1 MTRDAA
7 WQTHGMDRSLD
18 RPLAGRRIV
27 LGITGGVA
35 AYKAAELCRELVR
48 RGAFVSPI
56 LTRGAER
63 FIAAATFSAIASEP
77 ARTSLWDSPEPSPHT
92 DLGQQADLIVVAPAT
107 ANLLAA
113 ARAGS
118 SADLLTTTLLATRA
132 PVLLCPAMHTEM
144 WEHPATRDNV
154 ATLQARGVHF
164 VMPDEGELA
173 GGDVGAGRLAD
184 PMAIADRV
192 GELLADPDA
201 AADTPVLVAPNA
213 LTTPGMTSRGTVVL
227 GPGAQPAHPAQDLA
241 GLTVLVSAGGTREA
255 IDPVRFIGN
264 RSSGKQG
271 HAIALAA
278 LERGARVQLVTT
290 QAGDPQLAGT
300 DIEVLPVDTAQQ
312 MHDCM
317 LAHVPIADLIVMCAA
332 VADFRPVECAP
343 NKLKRRD
350 GLPQI
355 SLEPTPNILRAIVA
369 GRRDDQVIVGFAA
382 ETDHLRDNAL
392 EKLDGSGADLIVA
405 NDVSRADAGFEHDTN
420 AVTIHRVSS
429 TTPIDVPVASK
440 REIADRVL
448 DAALVERDIAEPP
461 APPAPE
467 PGRPHL
473 REVR

>member
-1 MTRDAA
+1 
-7 WQTHGMDRSLD
+7 MDRSAHL
-18 RPLAGRRIV
+18 PLAGRRIV

-63 FIAAATFSAIASEP
+63 FIGAATFSAIASEP
-77 ARTSLWDSPEPSPHT
+77 ARTSLWESPEPSPHT
-92 DLGQQADLIVVAPAT
+92 DLGQRADLIVVAPAT

-113 ARAGS
+113 ARAGTS
-118 SADLLTTTLLATRA
+118 QDLLTTTLLATRA

-164 VMPDEGELA
+164 VLPDSGELA

-192 GELLADPDA
+192 GELLATPA
-201 AADTPVLVAPNA
+201 NVVASADYPPVEVAPSDA
-213 LTTPGMTSRGTVVL
+213 PAIVA
-227 GPGAQPAHPAQDLA
+227 PGAQPPGGVRDLE
-241 GLTVLVSAGGTREA
+241 GMTVLVSAGGTREA

-278 LERGARVQLVTT
+278 LDRGARVQLVTT
-290 QAGDPQLAGT
+290 VPGDPSLAGT
-300 DIEVLPVDTAQQ
+300 AIEVLPVETAQQ
-312 MHDCM
+312 MHDAM
-317 LAHVPIADLIVMCAA
+317 LAHVPLADVVVMCAA
-332 VADFRPVECAP
+332 VADFRPSECAHT
-343 NKLKRRD
+343 KLKRRD

-355 SLEPTPNILRAIVA
+355 QLEPTPNILRAIVA
-369 GRRDDQVIVGFAA
+369 ERRAGQVIVGFAA

-429 TTPIDVPVASK
+429 TTPIDVPVGHK
-440 REIADRVL
+440 RDVAERVL
-448 DAALVERDIAEPP
+448 DAALAERSTVTSR
-461 APPAPE
+461 
-467 PGRPHL
+467 RPKL

>member
-1 MTRDAA
+1 
-7 WQTHGMDRSLD
+7 MDRSAHL
-18 RPLAGRRIV
+18 PLAGRRIV

-56 LTRGAER
+56 LTRGAEQ
-63 FIAAATFSAIASEP
+63 FIGAATFSAIASEP

-92 DLGQQADLIVVAPAT
+92 DLGQRADLIVVAPAT

-154 ATLQARGVHF
+154 AMLQARGVHF
-164 VMPDEGELA
+164 VLPDSGELA
-173 GGDVGAGRLAD
+173 GGDIGAGRLAD

-192 GELLADPDA
+192 GELLATPDNIATADYPPVEVAPVAAAASAEVAPVDA
-201 AADTPVLVAPNA
+201 ASDAPTIVA
-213 LTTPGMTSRGTVVL
+213 
-227 GPGAQPAHPAQDLA
+227 PGAQPDGAPLDLQ
-241 GLTVLVSAGGTREA
+241 GMTVLVSAGGTREA

-271 HAIALAA
+271 HAIAHAA

-290 QAGDPQLAGT
+290 VPSDPSLAGT
-300 DIEVLPVDTAQQ
+300 AIEVLPVESAQQ
-312 MHDCM
+312 MHDSM
-317 LAHVPIADLIVMCAA
+317 LAHVPLADVIVMCAA
-332 VADFRPVECAP
+332 VADFRPAECA
-343 NKLKRRD
+343 NTKLKRRD

-355 SLEPTPNILRAIVA
+355 ELEPTPNILRAIAAERHA
-369 GRRDDQVIVGFAA
+369 GQTLVGFAA

-429 TTPIDVPVASK
+429 PTPIDVPVGPK
-440 REIADRVL
+440 RDIAERVL
-448 DAALVERDIAEPP
+448 DAALQERVAVSSR
-461 APPAPE
+461 
-467 PGRPHL
+467 RPKL

>member
-1 MTRDAA
+1 
-7 WQTHGMDRSLD
+7 MDRSTHL
-18 RPLAGRRIV
+18 PLAGRRIV

-63 FIAAATFSAIASEP
+63 FIGAATFSAIASEP
-77 ARTSLWDSPEPSPHT
+77 ARTSLWESPEPSPHT
-92 DLGQQADLIVVAPAT
+92 DLGQRADLIVVAPAT
-107 ANLLAA
+107 ANVLAA
-113 ARAGS
+113 ARIGS
-118 SADLLTTTLLATRA
+118 SQDLLSTTLLASRA

-164 VMPDEGELA
+164 VLPDSGELA

-192 GELLADPDA
+192 GELLATPA
-201 AADTPVLVAPNA
+201 NVKSADYPPVEVEASTAPTIVA
-213 LTTPGMTSRGTVVL
+213 
-227 GPGAQPAHPAQDLA
+227 PGAQPTGGLDDLA

-271 HAIALAA
+271 HAIAHAA
-278 LERGARVQLVTT
+278 LDRGARVQLVTT
-290 QAGDPQLAGT
+290 VPGDPSLVGRP
-300 DIEVLPVDTAQQ
+300 IEVLPVESAQQ
-312 MHDCM
+312 MHDTM
-317 LAHVPIADLIVMCAA
+317 LAHAPLADVVVMCAA
-332 VADFRPVECAP
+332 VADFRPIECSH

-355 SLEPTPNILRAIVA
+355 QLEPTPNILRAIVDARRA
-369 GRRDDQVIVGFAA
+369 GQVVVGFAA

-405 NDVSRADAGFEHDTN
+405 NDVSRTDAGFERDTN

-429 TTPIDVPVASK
+429 STPIDVPVGHK
-440 REIADRVL
+440 RDVAERVL
-448 DAALVERDIAEPP
+448 DAALAERSTASTR
-461 APPAPE
+461 
-467 PGRPHL
+467 RPKL

>member
-1 MTRDAA
+1 
-7 WQTHGMDRSLD
+7 MDRSAHL
-18 RPLAGRRIV
+18 PLAGRRIV

-63 FIAAATFSAIASEP
+63 FIGAATFSAIASEP
-77 ARTSLWDSPEPSPHT
+77 ARTTLWESPEPSPHT
-92 DLGQQADLIVVAPAT
+92 DLGQQADLVVVAPAT

-118 SADLLTTTLLATRA
+118 SQDLLTTTLLATRA

-154 ATLQARGVHF
+154 ATLQSRGVHF
-164 VMPDEGELA
+164 VLPDSGELA

-192 GELLADPDA
+192 GELLAAPENAGTATIDQPA
-201 AADTPVLVAPNA
+201 PVIVA
-213 LTTPGMTSRGTVVL
+213 
-227 GPGAQPAHPAQDLA
+227 PGAQPSDAPRDLE

-278 LERGARVQLVTT
+278 LDRGARVQLVTT
-290 QAGDPQLAGT
+290 VPTDPALADT
-300 DIEVLPVDTAQQ
+300 AIEVLPVESAQQ
-312 MHDCM
+312 MHDSM
-317 LAHVPIADLIVMCAA
+317 LAHVPLADVVVMCAA
-332 VADFRPVECAP
+332 VADFRPTECAH

-350 GLPQI
+350 GLPEI
-355 SLEPTPNILRAIVA
+355 SLEPTPNILRALVGERHA
-369 GRRDDQVIVGFAA
+369 GQVIVGFAA

-429 TTPIDVPVASK
+429 STPIDVPVGAK
-440 REIADRVL
+440 RDIAERVL
-448 DAALVERDIAEPP
+448 DAALEERSSASTR
-461 APPAPE
+461 
-467 PGRPHL
+467 RPQL

>member
-1 MTRDAA
+1 M
-7 WQTHGMDRSLD
+7 
-18 RPLAGRRIV
+18 

-63 FIAAATFSAIASEP
+63 FIGAATFSAIGSEP

-92 DLGQQADLIVVAPAT
+92 QLGQRADLIVVAPAT
-107 ANLLAA
+107 ANLLAV
-113 ARAGS
+113 ARSGS
-118 SADLLTTTLLATRA
+118 SQDLLSTTLLASRA

-164 VMPDEGELA
+164 VLPDSGELA

-192 GELLADPDA
+192 GELLAAPANAGSDDYPPVEVASSDA
-201 AADTPVLVAPNA
+201 ATIVA
-213 LTTPGMTSRGTVVL
+213 
-227 GPGAQPAHPAQDLA
+227 PGAQPAGGPHDLA
-241 GLTVLVSAGGTREA
+241 GMTVLVSAGGTREA

-271 HAIALAA
+271 HAIAHAA
-278 LERGARVQLVTT
+278 LDRGAHVQLVTT
-290 QAGDPQLAGT
+290 VPGDPSLTGT
-300 DIEVLPVDTAQQ
+300 AIEVLPVESAQQ
-312 MHDCM
+312 MHDAM
-317 LAHVPIADLIVMCAA
+317 LAHAPLADVVVMCAA
-332 VADFRPVECAP
+332 VADFRPVECAH

-355 SLEPTPNILRAIVA
+355 ELEPTPNILRAIVEE
-369 GRRDDQVIVGFAA
+369 RRPGQVVVGFAA

-420 AVTIHRVSS
+420 AVTIHRTSS
-429 TTPIDVPVASK
+429 SIPIDVPVGHK
-440 REIADRVL
+440 RHVAERVL
-448 DAALVERDIAEPP
+448 DAAIEARTA
-461 APPAPE
+461 ASAR
-467 PGRPHL
+467 RPKL

>member
-1 MTRDAA
+1 
-7 WQTHGMDRSLD
+7 MDRSVHL
-18 RPLAGRRIV
+18 PLAGRRIV

-48 RGAFVSPI
+48 RGAFVSPV

-63 FIAAATFSAIASEP
+63 FIGAATFSAIASEP

-92 DLGQQADLIVVAPAT
+92 DLGQRADLVVIAPAT

-118 SADLLTTTLLATRA
+118 SQDLLTTTLLATRA
-132 PVLLCPAMHTEM
+132 PVLLCPALHTEM

-164 VMPDEGELA
+164 VLPDSGELA

-184 PMAIADRV
+184 PMAIADRI
-192 GELLADPDA
+192 GELLAHPANVVASADYPPIGVAPADTASITSA
-201 AADTPVLVAPNA
+201 AAPEIIA
-213 LTTPGMTSRGTVVL
+213 
-227 GPGAQPAHPAQDLA
+227 PGAQPDGAPLDLQ
-241 GLTVLVSAGGTREA
+241 GLTVLISAGGTREA

-271 HAIALAA
+271 HAIAHAA
-278 LERGARVQLVTT
+278 LARSARVQLVTT
-290 QAGDPQLAGT
+290 VPNDPSLAGT
-300 DIEVLPVDTAQQ
+300 AIEVLPVESAQQ

-317 LAHVPIADLIVMCAA
+317 LAHVPLADVVVMCAA
-332 VADFRPVECAP
+332 VADFRPKDCAHS
-343 NKLKRRD
+343 KLKRRD
-350 GLPQI
+350 GLPEI
-355 SLEPTPNILRAIVA
+355 VLEPTPNILRAIVA
-369 GRRDDQVIVGFAA
+369 ERRAGQVVVGFAA

-405 NDVSRADAGFEHDTN
+405 NDVSRPDAGFEHDTN

-429 TTPIDVPVASK
+429 STPIDVPVGHK
-440 REIADRVL
+440 RDVAERVL
-448 DAALVERDIAEPP
+448 DAAIEERSSAS
-461 APPAPE
+461 AR
-467 PGRPHL
+467 RPKL

>member
-1 MTRDAA
+1 M
-7 WQTHGMDRSLD
+7 
-18 RPLAGRRIV
+18 

-63 FIAAATFSAIASEP
+63 FIGAATFSAIASEP

-92 DLGQQADLIVVAPAT
+92 DLGQRADLIVVAPAT

-144 WEHPATRDNV
+144 WEHAATRDNV
-154 ATLQARGVHF
+154 ATLQTRGVHF
-164 VMPDEGELA
+164 VLPDSGELA
-173 GGDVGAGRLAD
+173 GGDIGAGRLAD
-184 PMAIADRV
+184 PMAIADRI
-192 GELLADPDA
+192 GELLAHPANLDTPDA
-201 AADTPVLVAPNA
+201 LPTE
-213 LTTPGMTSRGTVVL
+213 PGIVDSQR
-227 GPGAQPAHPAQDLA
+227 DLD
-241 GLTVLVSAGGTREA
+241 GMTVLVSAGGTREA

-271 HAIALAA
+271 RAIALAA
-278 LERGARVQLVTT
+278 LARGARVQLVTT
-290 QAGDPQLAGT
+290 VPADPAIQGT
-300 DIEVLPVDTAQQ
+300 GIEVLPVESAQQ

-317 LAHVPIADLIVMCAA
+317 LAHVALADVIVMCAA
-332 VADFRPVECAP
+332 VADFRPAECAHT
-343 NKLKRRD
+343 KLKRRD

-355 SLEPTPNILRAIVA
+355 TLEPTPNILRAIVA
-369 GRRDDQVIVGFAA
+369 ERRPGQVVVGFAA

-405 NDVSRADAGFEHDTN
+405 NDVSRADAGFEGDTN

-429 TTPIDVPVASK
+429 STPMDVPVGPK
-440 REIADRVL
+440 RQIAERVL
-448 DAALVERDIAEPP
+448 DAALLERVDATRE
-461 APPAPE
+461 
-467 PGRPHL
+467 RPRL
-473 REVR
+473 REVK

>member
-1 MTRDAA
+1 
-7 WQTHGMDRSLD
+7 MDRSVHL
-18 RPLAGRRIV
+18 PLAGRRIV

-48 RGAFVSPI
+48 RGAFVSPV

-63 FIAAATFSAIASEP
+63 FIGAATFSAIASEP

-92 DLGQQADLIVVAPAT
+92 DLGQRADLVVIAPAT

-118 SADLLTTTLLATRA
+118 SQDLLTTTLLATRS

-164 VMPDEGELA
+164 VLPDSGELA

-184 PMAIADRV
+184 PMAIADRI
-192 GELLADPDA
+192 GELLAHPANVVASADYPPIGVAPADTASITSA
-201 AADTPVLVAPNA
+201 AAPEIIA
-213 LTTPGMTSRGTVVL
+213 
-227 GPGAQPAHPAQDLA
+227 PGAQPDGAPLDLQ
-241 GLTVLVSAGGTREA
+241 GLTVLISAGGTREA

-271 HAIALAA
+271 HAIAHAA
-278 LERGARVQLVTT
+278 LARSARVQLVTT
-290 QAGDPQLAGT
+290 VPNDPSLAGT
-300 DIEVLPVDTAQQ
+300 AIEVLPVESAQQ

-317 LAHVPIADLIVMCAA
+317 LAHVPLADVVVMCAA
-332 VADFRPVECAP
+332 VADFRPKDCAHS
-343 NKLKRRD
+343 KLKRRD
-350 GLPQI
+350 GLPEI
-355 SLEPTPNILRAIVA
+355 VLEPTPNILRAIVA
-369 GRRDDQVIVGFAA
+369 ERRAGQVVVGFAA

-405 NDVSRADAGFEHDTN
+405 NDVSRPDAGFEHDTN

-429 TTPIDVPVASK
+429 STPIDVPVGHK
-440 REIADRVL
+440 RDVAERVL
-448 DAALVERDIAEPP
+448 DAAIEERSSAS
-461 APPAPE
+461 AR
-467 PGRPHL
+467 RPKL